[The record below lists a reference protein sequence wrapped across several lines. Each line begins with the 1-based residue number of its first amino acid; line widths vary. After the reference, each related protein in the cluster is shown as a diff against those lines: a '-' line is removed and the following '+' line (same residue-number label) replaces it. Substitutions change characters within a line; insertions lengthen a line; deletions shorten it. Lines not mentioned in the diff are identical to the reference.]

1 MTGCGGDHYALMA
14 CLKWKGFDSVQQAN
28 IYEPTEGSGGTL
40 LYEIVNLQDT
50 HYQTDGCF
58 DPWMSAGKYFKGYD
72 ASIPC
77 RCRTEGW
84 SWGSPLNCNG

>member
-1 MTGCGGDHYALMA
+1 MA
-14 CLKWKGFDSVQQAN
+14 CLKNLGYDSVQNWN
-28 IYEPTEGSGGTL
+28 ILEPESEPGAVM

-58 DPWMSAGKYFKGYD
+58 DPQMSAGKYFKGFD
-72 ASIPC
+72 ASVPC
-77 RCRTEGW
+77 RCRPEGS